1 MSKRNLALLACSGLV
16 ALIGLGCGRDNPAAP
31 LQGPAVAQP
40 AAGADDEIAAAAAR
54 TTRQRWIVEDVCD
67 DRKGMRV
74 RLHDFT
80 DRGEQFPRGYWR
92 LASGGTLNRVIECR
106 TGHQI
111 CLGAVQDPPPG
122 LVWGVGMRGE
132 RYPCQRPGK
141 CCFRCDTYAHHLK
154 LSCEARTSDGLTALE
169 GDIAEEDVLGVE

>member
-1 MSKRNLALLACSGLV
+1 MRWKPPAL
-16 ALIGLGCGRDNPAAP
+16 GLGVLMALVGLRCGGGNPAAP
-31 LQGPAVAQP
+31 AQGPVAARP
-40 AAGADDEIAAAAAR
+40 ALEPDDGAAASATR
-54 TTRQRWIVEDVCD
+54 TTRQRWIVEDACD

-80 DRGEQFPRGYWR
+80 DRAVQFPRGYWR
-92 LASGGTLNRVIECR
+92 LPSGGTLNRVIECR

-141 CCFRCDTYAHHLK
+141 CCFRCDVFAHSLK
-154 LSCEARTSDGLTALE
+154 LSCEARTTDGLTELQGE
-169 GDIAEEDVLGVE
+169 IAEEDGLALE